1 MAPLGGL
8 LGGHVDQIA
17 LLVPDLEAAMDGY
30 VASLNV
36 SFSVFEVT
44 EANST
49 FSGSSPQFRL
59 RIAVAQA
66 GLVSIELIQPA
77 GGTTLHSKHLE
88 TRGPGLHHMGF
99 YVSNLAEAKKG
110 LSARGYQSIL
120 EGQIQGLGEYA
131 YFEAPDM
138 HCIVEA
144 LHLSAKLPLFLARNA
159 VRYTGPK
166 SPPPA

>member
-1 MAPLGGL
+1 MAPLGGF

-36 SFSVFEVT
+36 SFAVFDIT

-49 FSGSSPQFRL
+49 LSGSSPQFRV
-59 RIAVAQA
+59 RIAVALA

-77 GGTTLHSKHLE
+77 AGTTLHSQHLAA
-88 TRGPGLHHMGF
+88 RGPGLHHMGV
-99 YVSNLAEAKKG
+99 YVSNLAKAKVG
-110 LSARGYQSIL
+110 LAARGYRSIM
-120 EGQIQGLGEYA
+120 EGQIQGLGEFA

-138 HCIVEA
+138 HCIVEP
-144 LHLSAKLPLFLARNA
+144 LHLSVSLPLFLARNA
-159 VRYTGPK
+159 ETYSGRR
-166 SPPPA
+166 PA